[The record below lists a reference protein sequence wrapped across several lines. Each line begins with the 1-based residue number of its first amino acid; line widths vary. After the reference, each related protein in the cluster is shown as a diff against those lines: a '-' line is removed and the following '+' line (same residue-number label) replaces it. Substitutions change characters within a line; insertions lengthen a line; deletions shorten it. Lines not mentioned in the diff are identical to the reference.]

1 MNRPRHRCH
10 RCWIGRL
17 TSPGS
22 WRAPVGPLGGAG
34 VQQGLQQGGD
44 AGAQAL
50 HLPGPLHFD
59 VQTDGEV
66 RGVGVCEKG
75 RGGAHR
81 EVAGSERGGW
91 LHARGAPR
99 GAAGSTVCRA
109 EPAGGGG
116 GGALAASQL
125 HQQQRYF
132 LLNARHQDGVPLP
145 EQALTSARHSAS
157 RMQEERKSK
166 SGICS
171 TWGRGRRG
179 GGGGK
184 GRAGGAAGGST
195 NDQSCKPARSALV
208 LLPPSKDSDQAPPPS
223 LPLTLNPGRW

>member
-1 MNRPRHRCH
+1 MATLAPRPSTCPGPFTSMYKRMGRCEGLASAK
-10 RCWIGRL
+10 RAGEGR
-17 TSPGS
+17 TAR
-22 WRAPVGPLGGAG
+22 WRGVSAGAG
-34 VQQGLQQGGD
+34 CTLVGRP
-44 AGAQAL
+44 AVRRAAQ
-50 HLPGPLHFD
+50 
-59 VQTDGEV
+59 
-66 RGVGVCEKG
+66 C
-75 RGGAHR
+75 
-81 EVAGSERGGW
+81 
-91 LHARGAPR
+91 
-99 GAAGSTVCRA
+99 A
-109 EPAGGGG
+109 EQSQLGGG